1 MSEAASTRSTASIR
15 STESPWSTESSTTP
29 VAPPPTLLPSL
40 VPLLREWLPRQRW
53 FAGKGRPITGFTL
66 ISATEL
72 LPMGS
77 ASGPGLLHLLVR
89 VQQPVP
95 SAQPPPVADCYQLL
109 IGVRATLPVPLAP
122 ALIGHVQDGPLAG
135 RTVYEALQDPR
146 LAELLLQRL
155 RTPGTPGTLRFQ
167 RDPAVTVPAGLSPRM
182 LTTEQSN
189 SSLVYGDA
197 YILKVFRRIHPGL
210 NPDLELPLAL
220 ARKGCGRVP
229 APVAWFEAANTE
241 DRQEPYTLGVLQPFL
256 YGSEDGWQRAL
267 RALRAG
273 DDFTSEAWALGRAT
287 AEVHTALA
295 DALPTMTL
303 SKQQTELLAGAMTE
317 RLEAAAQAVPQLVP
331 YVPALRTAFDAV
343 AALGRAGRAWSVQRV
358 HGDLH
363 LGQTLRAPD
372 GEWSVIDFEGE
383 PARPL
388 TERRRPQPVVRD
400 VAGMFRS
407 FDYAAR
413 SCEPWDPG
421 WAERCRAAFCEGYA
435 HSSGSDPR
443 EEPELLRAYETDKA
457 IYEVLYEARHR
468 PDWLPVPL
476 AAVHRLAADA
486 RPAPAPAPAPA
497 APPAGEPDVKPDVK
511 PDVAPDAKPDVAPPP
526 AAGPEADSTAGSG
539 T

>member
-1 MSEAASTRSTASIR
+1 MSEAASTRN
-15 STESPWSTESSTTP
+15 PSSHAP
-29 VAPPPTLLPSL
+29 SAPPPQALLPSL

-53 FAGKGRPITGFTL
+53 FAGKGRPITGL
-66 ISATEL
+66 SLLSATEL

-89 VQQPVP
+89 VQQPVM
-95 SAQPPPVADCYQLL
+95 SAHEPPVADCYQLL
-109 IGVRATLPVPLAP
+109 IGVRETLPVPLAS

-135 RTVYEALQDPR
+135 RTIYEALQDPR
-146 LAELLLQRL
+146 LAELLLERL
-155 RTPGTPGTLRFQ
+155 RTPGTPGALHFQ
-167 RDPAVTVPAGLSPRM
+167 RDPAVTLPAGLNPRM

-197 YILKVFRRIHPGL
+197 YILKVFRRIHPGP

-229 APVAWFEAANTE
+229 APVAWFEAANA
-241 DRQEPYTLGVLQPFL
+241 DDHREPYTLGVLQPFL
-256 YGSEDGWQRAL
+256 YGSDDGWQRAL
-267 RALRAG
+267 RSLRAG
-273 DDFTSEAWALGRAT
+273 DDFTTEAWALGRAT

-303 SKQQTELLAGAMTE
+303 RKQQTEVLTAAMTE
-317 RLEAAAQAVPQLVP
+317 RLEAAAQAVPSLVP

-343 AALGRAGRAWSVQRV
+343 AALGRAGRAWPAQRV

-363 LGQTLRAPD
+363 LGQTLRAPN
-372 GEWSVIDFEGE
+372 GEWAVIDFEGE

-388 TERRRPQPVVRD
+388 AERRRPQPVVRD
-400 VAGMFRS
+400 VAGMLRS

-435 HSSGSDPR
+435 HASGSDPR
-443 EEPELLRAYETDKA
+443 DEPELLRAYETDKA
-457 IYEVLYEARHR
+457 VYEVLYEARHR

-486 RPAPAPAPAPA
+486 NPAPPPPAPAPAPAEKPAVRPDPA
-497 APPAGEPDVKPDVK
+497 APPAS
-511 PDVAPDAKPDVAPPP
+511 
-526 AAGPEADSTAGSG
+526 GPEAGSPAGTG